1 MTGSCFLLLALAAQQ
16 LPRGLRRM
24 RKQIDYTSS
33 GLRPDA
39 GDFLLFG
46 QEKSHQREGRPGV
59 ARCARTPVLPA

>member
-1 MTGSCFLLLALAAQQ
+1 MRSSLGLGEVGEEYLAVLQTPQ
-16 LPRGLRRM
+16 T
-24 RKQIDYTSS
+24 DTSS

-59 ARCARTPVLPA
+59 ARYDAYPVLPA